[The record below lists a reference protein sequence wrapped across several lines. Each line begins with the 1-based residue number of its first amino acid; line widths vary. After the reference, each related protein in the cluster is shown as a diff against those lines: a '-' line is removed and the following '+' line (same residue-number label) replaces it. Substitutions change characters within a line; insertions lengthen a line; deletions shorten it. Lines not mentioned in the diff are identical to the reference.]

1 MQALTVYCGSC
12 AGNNQ
17 CYTQAAKRLGLC
29 LAERKITLVYGGAQ
43 VGLMG
48 AMADSVL
55 GAGGNVIGIIPKRLN
70 QPNLVHQG
78 LTRLEVVESLH

>member
-17 CYTQAAKRLGLC
+17 CYTQAAQRLGLC
-29 LAERKITLVYGGAQ
+29 LAERKITLVYGGAR

-48 AMADSVL
+48 AMADSIL
-55 GAGGNVIGIIPKRLN
+55 GAGGNVIGIIPKRPKST
-70 QPNLVHQG
+70 QSCSPRSYTAG
-78 LTRLEVVESLH
+78 GCGITP